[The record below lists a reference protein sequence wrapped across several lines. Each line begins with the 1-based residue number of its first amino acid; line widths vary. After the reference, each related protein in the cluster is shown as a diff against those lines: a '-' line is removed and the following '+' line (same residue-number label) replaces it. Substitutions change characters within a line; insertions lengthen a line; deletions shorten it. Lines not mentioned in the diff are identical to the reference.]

1 MSACLGTSER
11 KRKLEEESSSSEE
24 SLNVEAP
31 KGWTTT
37 ERKRSKASDS
47 RYDEEVYEHRSRSNY
62 ILGISSCR
70 NITSYHYNYVLETRL
85 MAQTRMMKTRTAST
99 EQWQSN

>member
-1 MSACLGTSER
+1 MDTTAVSLSGTYCTCNVDAVFVDHLWINLRKSFEEEQNVSASVGTSER

-37 ERKRSKASDS
+37 ERKRSKAADS
-47 RYDEEVYEHRSRSNY
+47 RYELKN
-62 ILGISSCR
+62 ILPG
-70 NITSYHYNYVLETRL
+70 
-85 MAQTRMMKTRTAST
+85 
-99 EQWQSN
+99 